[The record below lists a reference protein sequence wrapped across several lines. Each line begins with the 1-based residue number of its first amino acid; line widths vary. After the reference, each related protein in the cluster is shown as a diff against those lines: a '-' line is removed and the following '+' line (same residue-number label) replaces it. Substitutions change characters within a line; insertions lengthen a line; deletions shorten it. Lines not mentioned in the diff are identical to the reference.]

1 MAMAHDAGMA
11 PAREEVHIRKIGL
24 HDLRWAL
31 AQGWED
37 FLDKRG
43 DLVFIGFVYP
53 VAVLLA
59 SLYAF
64 QASVLPLIFPLAA
77 GSILFGPAFASGFYE
92 LARRRELG
100 LDTRWRHFLD
110 VVRGPGAPSLF
121 TLTSMVALLFML
133 WISIAGFIY
142 TATLGATAPGAVE
155 SVPTFVQA
163 VFSTS
168 AGWEM
173 IIVGNLVGL
182 GFAVLTLA
190 ISVVS
195 FPMLVD
201 QPVGWAVA
209 MRTSLRVAWNN
220 PITIA
225 VWGLIVVGLLV
236 LGSLPALIGLAVVLP
251 VLGYAT
257 WHLYT
262 RAVVR
267 EDVSRETGSN

>member
-1 MAMAHDAGMA
+1 MAIAHDAGMT
-11 PAREEVHIRKIGL
+11 PVREEIHIRKIGL

-37 FLDKRG
+37 FLAKRG

-77 GSILFGPAFASGFYE
+77 GSILFGPALASGFYE

-100 LDTRWRHFLD
+100 LDTRWRHFID
-110 VVRGPGAPSLF
+110 VVRSPAAPSLF
-121 TLTSMVALLFML
+121 TLTSMVALLFVL
-133 WISIAGFIY
+133 WISIAGLIY
-142 TATLGATAPGAVE
+142 TATLGATMPEAVE
-155 SVPTFVQA
+155 SVPAFLQA

-168 AGWEM
+168 AGWKM

-182 GFAVLTLA
+182 GFAILTLA

-209 MRTSLRVAWNN
+209 MRTSFRVAWKN

-267 EDVSRETGSN
+267 GDASRQSGSN